1 MHVCQHTVLFARC
14 LMTSHE
20 LMSLIETRRDM
31 CMQALASDAAGF
43 SLDPETVPDSAG
55 DRAGDDTQ
63 LPVLRSIPGE
73 SLSLPPHY
81 RSAEKKKKSSRCGA
95 CLSLYLLLFR
105 SPPHM
110 FAAWNSCRMYS
121 LCCSRREWPV
131 VRATGHSAVELCWP

>member
-1 MHVCQHTVLFARC
+1 
-14 LMTSHE
+14 MTSHE

-81 RSAEKKKKSSRCGA
+81 RSAEKKKVISVW
-95 CLSLYLLLFR
+95 CLPVPV
-105 SPPHM
+105 SPALP
-110 FAAWNSCRMYS
+110 FTTAY
-121 LCCSRREWPV
+121 
-131 VRATGHSAVELCWP
+131 VRGME